1 MRTHVWNKH
10 RGRIPKPALYTF
22 LSLLGLATP
31 LALGS
36 YHRKVGGG
44 EAYHQFYT
52 FPKKGARPVILNY
65 GGDGFLHR
73 WISRH
78 SIEGTLGLTNTGEAV
93 KVRMRM
99 EKVPEGLQIHWDS
112 SHTRDFDLEDK
123 TIGRTLNPGES
134 VSVHHTFRIGEALR
148 KQAVVFDGGL
158 RIMNADTGASLLF
171 ITIRILNAGPTV
183 PEPSGGECHE
193 K

>member
-1 MRTHVWNKH
+1 MRTHVRKKYHWH
-10 RGRIPKPALYTF
+10 VHKPVYYAL

-44 EAYHQFYT
+44 EGYHQFYT
-52 FPKKGARPVILNY
+52 FPKGGARPVILKY
-65 GGDGFLHR
+65 GGDGFLHQ

-78 SIEGTLGLTNTGEAV
+78 AVEGTLGLTNAGEAV

-112 SHTRDFDLEDK
+112 SHTRDFDLEEK
-123 TIGRTLNPGES
+123 AIGRTLRPGEAI
-134 VSVHHTFRIGEALR
+134 SVHHTFRIGDALR
-148 KQAVVFDGGL
+148 KKAVIFDGGL

-171 ITIRILNAGPTV
+171 VPIRILNAGPTV
-183 PEPSGGECHE
+183 PEPSGGDCHE